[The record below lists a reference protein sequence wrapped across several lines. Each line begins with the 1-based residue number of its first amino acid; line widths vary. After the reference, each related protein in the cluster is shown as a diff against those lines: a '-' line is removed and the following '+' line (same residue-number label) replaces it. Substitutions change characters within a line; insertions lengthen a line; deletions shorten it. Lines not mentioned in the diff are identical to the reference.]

1 MTRSS
6 LLLLTADDVLAET
19 VQQLAAAA
27 GVAVDRSSPVGA
39 GTAVDRPGHRAG
51 PSAGRLSL
59 LLADVAHLD
68 TGPVR
73 RRRDVPLHVL
83 APAPVP
89 DAVFRRALDAGA
101 LGVLAVPDDLDR
113 LSELLSDLD
122 RPRQGRVVAVTGGS
136 GGVGTSVTAT
146 ALALRA
152 AVGPTLLVDLDP
164 WGPGLGRVLGGRPG
178 EGITWDDLSGVD
190 GRLSASELA
199 AALPRDGDLALLTWP
214 DDGAVPL
221 DDRLVAE
228 VVAAGARGHD
238 WVVVDCPRGAARS
251 PDLLGLCDL
260 VLLLVA
266 GTVAGVAS
274 AARVAAPLRAAGA
287 PVGLVVRA
295 GGGAVPGA
303 EVSRLLG
310 LPLVAEVGHDRR
322 LGEHVDAG
330 LGPVRGRR
338 SSLVRAVD
346 GVLALLEDDRAVG
359 EPW

>member
-6 LLLLTADDVLAET
+6 LLLLTSDDVLAET

-27 GVAVDRSSPVGA
+27 GVSVERASPAGE
-39 GTAVDRPGHRAG
+39 GTAVDDRGHAAVRA
-51 PSAGRLSL
+51 SVVLS
-59 LLADVAHLD
+59 DVAHLD
-68 TGPVR
+68 VGPVR
-73 RRRDVPLHVL
+73 RRRAVPLHVL
-83 APAPVP
+83 ATAPVP
-89 DAVFRRALDAGA
+89 DAVFRRALEAGA
-101 LGVLAVPDDLDR
+101 LGVLAIPEDLAR
-113 LSELLSDLD
+113 LRELLAELD

-152 AVGPTLLVDLDP
+152 AVDPTLLVDLDP

-178 EGITWDDLSGVD
+178 EGITWGDLSGVD
-190 GRLSASELA
+190 GRLSASELSS
-199 AALPRDGDLALLTWP
+199 ALPREGDLALLTWP
-214 DDGAVPL
+214 DDGSVLL

-238 WVVVDCPRGAARS
+238 WVVLDCPRGAARS

-274 AARVAAPLRAAGA
+274 AARVAAPLRASGA
-287 PVGLVVRA
+287 PVGLAVR
-295 GGGAVPGA
+295 GGGTAVSA
-303 EVSRLLG
+303 TEASRLLA
-310 LPLVAEVGHDRR
+310 LPLVAEIGHDRR

-338 SSLVRAVD
+338 SSLVRAAD
-346 GVLALLEDDRAVG
+346 EVLALLEDDRAIG
-359 EPW
+359 ESR